1 MRAILFPTLILFSA
15 ATVFS
20 ACQSRKANASAAA
33 HANIA
38 SANSGDL
45 RVAVRDDVGVYQYG
59 PQQLTK
65 PNTTLNKGDLVRVVR
80 KGFGYTLV
88 ETAEGKRLGWVASE
102 DLGAAPP
109 ERTPDQP
116 AAVDNSIPIPA
127 PVGMAPTE
135 APPQGTNENSAA
147 GAPSPVQTPNNLD
160 EQKPLPAVSPEK
172 GSFPIIAP

>member
-15 ATVFS
+15 ATIFS
-20 ACQSRKANASAAA
+20 ACQSRRATPNAAA
-33 HANIA
+33 HADVT
-38 SANSGDL
+38 SATSGDL
-45 RVAVRDDVGVYQYG
+45 RVAVRDNVGVYQFG

-88 ETAEGKRLGWVASE
+88 ETSEGKRLGWVPSE

-109 ERTPDQP
+109 EKTPEQP
-116 AAVDNSIPIPA
+116 AAVDNAIPIPA
-127 PVGMAPTE
+127 PVGMAPVE
-135 APPQGTNENSAA
+135 APPQGANENSAV
-147 GAPSPVQTPNNLD
+147 GTPSPVQTPNNLNA
-160 EQKPLPAVSPEK
+160 QKPSPAVSPEK